1 MDRVVRFGKRSVTI
15 AGADQVLYPAT
26 RFTKEEVVGYYVAAA
41 PFVLP
46 HLRGR
51 PVSLQR
57 FPEGIHGESF
67 WEKDA
72 PAFAPEWVKT
82 VAVPRRDTRAPPIR
96 YIVIDDRATLAWVAS
111 VASLEIHPF
120 LHSVK
125 ALDTPKSVVF
135 DLDPGE
141 GSDMLTCIDVALLLK
156 DVLDR
161 LELAAFPKVSGSKGL
176 QVHVPLNG
184 SDTYRVVQP
193 FAKAVAE
200 LLAREHPRLIVADMS
215 KALRK
220 NKVFIDWSQNA
231 DHKTTVAVYSLRA
244 KRHRPYVSM
253 PMTWEELRAARK
265 DRDAKRL
272 DIVAPDAI
280 LRMRERGDL
289 FAPVLT
295 LAQRLPDAFVS
306 GLRISPA
313 RPRSLDT
320 YEEKRH
326 FTKTPEPAAEATLP
340 TRSRQG
346 GRRRFVIQKHAASH
360 LHYDLRLES
369 QGVLRSWSVP
379 KGMPYAEGERRL
391 AVNTEDHPLDYLTF
405 EGVIPQGQYGGGTVM
420 VWDIGTCD
428 VIDGNYWKGRLHFHL
443 RGRKLA
449 GEWVLERDATRGDNT
464 WSLVKVSGSHKV
476 PGARRDD
483 ASALS
488 GRTMSDIARE
498 RDAVWHSNRAATP
511 RAEPRFVEP
520 MQCKLVQTL
529 PEGKDWQYEIKYD
542 GYRALGARTA
552 SGVHLWS
559 RRGNDLRARFPAVA
573 QAVAALPADTLID
586 GEIVAI
592 GDDGRPSFRLLH
604 RTATAG
610 ERIHYYAFDIL
621 IHEGTDVTALPLR
634 ERRRLLAAALR
645 NAGGALH
652 HSAPVDAPASAIM
665 EAAREQRLEGIV
677 GKRGDSKYEPGERS
691 GAWVK
696 CRVSPGQELVVGGYI
711 PSGDTFDALLV
722 GYFDGSRLLFIA
734 KIRNGF
740 VPATRRDVMAK
751 LRPIVTARCP
761 FANLPEPANARRG
774 IALTA
779 EAMKR
784 CRWVKPSVVVQVAFT
799 EWTDKDH
806 LRHARYLGVRD
817 DKPARE
823 VTREAVQ

>member
-41 PFVLP
+41 PFILP

-51 PVSLQR
+51 PVSLKR

-72 PAFAPEWVKT
+72 PGFAPEWVKT
-82 VAVPRRDTRAPPIR
+82 VAVPRRDTARRPSATV
-96 YIVIDDRATLAWVAS
+96 VIDDRATLAWVAS

-184 SDTYRVVQP
+184 NDTYRVVQP

-326 FTKTPEPAAEATLP
+326 FDEDPEPR
-340 TRSRQG
+340 RSDPADAQSP
-346 GRRRFVIQKHAASH
+346 GRAVAAS
-360 LHYDLRLES
+360 S
-369 QGVLRSWSVP
+369 SRSMRRAIFTTTCGWNRRASCDRGPCP
-379 KGMPYAEGERRL
+379 KGCRTRKASGVL
-391 AVNTEDHPLDYLTF
+391 AVNTEDHPLDYLT
-405 EGVIPQGQYGGGTVM
+405 V
-420 VWDIGTCD
+420 
-428 VIDGNYWKGRLHFHL
+428 
-443 RGRKLA
+443 RGRDYRK
-449 GEWVLERDATRGDNT
+449 
-464 WSLVKVSGSHKV
+464 GST
-476 PGARRDD
+476 A
-483 ASALS
+483 
-488 GRTMSDIARE
+488 
-498 RDAVWHSNRAATP
+498 
-511 RAEPRFVEP
+511 AEP
-520 MQCKLVQTL
+520 
-529 PEGKDWQYEIKYD
+529 
-542 GYRALGARTA
+542 
-552 SGVHLWS
+552 
-559 RRGNDLRARFPAVA
+559 
-573 QAVAALPADTLID
+573 
-586 GEIVAI
+586 
-592 GDDGRPSFRLLH
+592 
-604 RTATAG
+604 
-610 ERIHYYAFDIL
+610 
-621 IHEGTDVTALPLR
+621 
-634 ERRRLLAAALR
+634 
-645 NAGGALH
+645 
-652 HSAPVDAPASAIM
+652 
-665 EAAREQRLEGIV
+665 
-677 GKRGDSKYEPGERS
+677 
-691 GAWVK
+691 
-696 CRVSPGQELVVGGYI
+696 
-711 PSGDTFDALLV
+711 
-722 GYFDGSRLLFIA
+722 
-734 KIRNGF
+734 
-740 VPATRRDVMAK
+740 
-751 LRPIVTARCP
+751 
-761 FANLPEPANARRG
+761 
-774 IALTA
+774 
-779 EAMKR
+779 
-784 CRWVKPSVVVQVAFT
+784 
-799 EWTDKDH
+799 
-806 LRHARYLGVRD
+806 
-817 DKPARE
+817 
-823 VTREAVQ
+823 